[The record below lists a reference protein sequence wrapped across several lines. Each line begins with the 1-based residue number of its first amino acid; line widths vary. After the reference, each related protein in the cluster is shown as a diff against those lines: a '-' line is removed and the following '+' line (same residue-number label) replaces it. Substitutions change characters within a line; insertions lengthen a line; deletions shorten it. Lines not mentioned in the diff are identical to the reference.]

1 VESYN
6 YCEYPGDF
14 NLVNFTIEGTPDTK
28 IILPLL
34 RRALDTTSQKFLLFA
49 SPWSPPAW
57 MKNNE
62 EMVGSSFPRGLKRG
76 LRYEATW
83 ALYFSKYITA
93 LKQRGFNLWAVTL
106 QNEPMAPH
114 FTFSPGAWEA
124 CYFLPRLQRDF
135 LRDHLGPTLAADHPE
150 VKIIVHDSQKP
161 NLFHDS
167 QVLMEDPET
176 AKYIAGFG
184 IHWYTG
190 GEAFD
195 VVKRTAELFPEKFIM
210 GTEAC
215 EGFLPYA
222 FSLASLASSPVVLS
236 LPLPYLSTEQ
246 GPIIGSWERG
256 EHYGHDILNDLESH
270 AVGWMDWNMVLDQ
283 TGGPNHVGNQ
293 CDSPIIADINQ
304 QILHYQ
310 IPYFYMGHFTRYLP
324 RDSLRVSH
332 TTTDSALETTV
343 FITPANSTVVIA
355 LNRNDVGI
363 QLTVND
369 NGESFVDTVPARS
382 IKTYIY

>member
-1 VESYN
+1 
-6 YCEYPGDF
+6 
-14 NLVNFTIEGTPDTK
+14 
-28 IILPLL
+28 
-34 RRALDTTSQKFLLFA
+34 
-49 SPWSPPAW
+49 
-57 MKNNE
+57 M
-62 EMVGSSFPRGLKRG
+62 
-76 LRYEATW
+76 
-83 ALYFSKYITA
+83 
-93 LKQRGFNLWAVTL
+93 
-106 QNEPMAPH
+106 
-114 FTFSPGAWEA
+114 
-124 CYFLPRLQRDF
+124 
-135 LRDHLGPTLAADHPE
+135 
-150 VKIIVHDSQKP
+150 
-161 NLFHDS
+161 
-167 QVLMEDPET
+167 
-176 AKYIAGFG
+176 
-184 IHWYTG
+184 
-190 GEAFD
+190 
-195 VVKRTAELFPEKFIM
+195 
-210 GTEAC
+210 
-215 EGFLPYA
+215 
-222 FSLASLASSPVVLS
+222 VLS

-293 CDSPIIADINQ
+293 CDAPIIADVNQ